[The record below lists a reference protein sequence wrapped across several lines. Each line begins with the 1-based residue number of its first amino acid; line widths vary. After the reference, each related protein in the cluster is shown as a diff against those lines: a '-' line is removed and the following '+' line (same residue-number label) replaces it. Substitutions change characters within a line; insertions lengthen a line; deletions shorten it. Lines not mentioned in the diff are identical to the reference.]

1 MIPFD
6 YANYAWEQAAALLAI
21 DSPSGFTEKAALWV
35 KNAFERLGFPAQI
48 TTKGGVLADLGG
60 ADTGDGLLLEAHTD
74 TLGGMVCRIKGDGR
88 LQLTKIGG
96 MRAENGEAE
105 NVRVYT
111 REGRNYEGTLQL
123 CNASVHVNGGYGDT
137 KRDFDTTEVVLDE
150 DVKSAEDV
158 RKLGIEVGDFV
169 CFDPRTRRTESGYL
183 KSRFLDDK
191 LSVGI
196 LLGFAKYLADNRITL
211 PRRTY
216 VHVTVY
222 EEVGHGG
229 AASVPAGV
237 TEAIS
242 VDMGCV
248 GEGLSCTER
257 QVSICAKDSG
267 GPYSY
272 EVVGKL
278 ITTAKQTGADY
289 AVDVYPHYGSDVE
302 ATLNAGH
309 DLRHG
314 LIGPGVY
321 ASHGYERSHID
332 GVYNTLKLLCG
343 YLAVE

>member
-1 MIPFD
+1 MIDFK
-6 YANYAWEQAAALLAI
+6 YADYAWEQAAAVLAI
-21 DSPSGFTEKAALWV
+21 DSPSGFTHRAAAWV
-35 KNAFERLGFPAQI
+35 KTTFETLGFEAQI
-48 TTKGGVLADLGG
+48 TTKGGVLIDLGG
-60 ADTGDGLLLEAHTD
+60 EDKTDGLLLEAHVD

-105 NVRVYT
+105 NARIYT
-111 REGRNYEGTLQL
+111 REGKIYEGTLQL
-123 CNASVHVNGGYGDT
+123 INASVHVNADYKT
-137 KRDFDTTEVVLDE
+137 AKRDFDTTEIVLDE

-169 CFDPRTRRTESGYL
+169 CFEPRTRRTASGYL

-191 LSVGI
+191 LSVGV
-196 LLGFAKYLADNRITL
+196 LLGFAKYLADHQIT
-211 PRRTY
+211 PKRRTY

-248 GEGLSCTER
+248 GDGLTCTEK
-257 QVSICAKDSG
+257 QVSICAKDSA

-278 ITTAKQTGADY
+278 IAASKATGADY
-289 AVDVYPHYGSDVE
+289 AVDVYPHYSSDVDV
-302 ATLNAGH
+302 TLSAGF
-309 DLRHG
+309 DIRHG

-321 ASHGYERSHID
+321 ASHGYERSHMD
-332 GVYNTLKLLCG
+332 GVYNTLKVLCG
-343 YLAVE
+343 YLNV

>member
-1 MIPFD
+1 MIERM
-6 YANYAWEQAAALLAI
+6 YAEYAWEKTATLLAI
-21 DSPSGFTEKAALWV
+21 DSPSGYTAKAAAWV
-35 KNAFERLGFPAQI
+35 KEAFEKLGFEAGI

-60 ADTGDGLLLEAHTD
+60 EDASDALLLEAHAD
-74 TLGGMVCRIKGDGR
+74 TLGGMVAQIKGNGR
-88 LQLTKIGG
+88 LKLTALGG
-96 MRAENGEAE
+96 MNPNNGETE
-105 NVRVYT
+105 NVWVYT
-111 REGRNYEGTLQL
+111 RSGKVIDGTLQL
-123 CNASVHVNGGYGDT
+123 CNASVHVNGDYSSA
-137 KRDFDTTEVVLDE
+137 KRDWNAMEVVLDE
-150 DVKSAEDV
+150 DVNSADDT
-158 RKLGIEVGDFV
+158 RKLGIEVGDIV
-169 CFDPRTRRTESGYL
+169 CFEPRTRRTASGYL

-196 LLGFAKYLADNRITL
+196 LLGFAKYLRDSAIVPQRKI
-211 PRRTY
+211 Y

-229 AASVPAGV
+229 SASVPEGV

-248 GEGLSCTER
+248 GDGLQCTEK

-278 ITTAKQTGADY
+278 ISAAKAVGADY
-289 AVDVYPHYGSDVE
+289 AVDVYPYYGSDVE
-302 ATLNAGH
+302 ATLHSGV
-309 DLRHG
+309 DIRHG
-314 LIGPGVY
+314 LIGAGVY

-343 YLAVE
+343 YTGV

>member
-1 MIPFD
+1 MLEKI
-6 YANYAWEQAAALLAI
+6 YADYAWEKTAELLAV
-21 DSPSGFTEKAALWV
+21 DSPSGYTAKAAAWV
-35 KNAFERLGFPAQI
+35 RDAFAALGFDAKI
-48 TTKGGVLADLGG
+48 TVKGGVLIDLGG
-60 ADTGDGLLLEAHTD
+60 KDENDGLLLEAHTD
-74 TLGGMVCRIKGDGR
+74 TLGAMVATVKGSGR
-88 LQLTKIGG
+88 LKLTSLGG
-96 MRAENGEAE
+96 MNPNNAEAE

-111 REGRNYEGTLQL
+111 REGKVYEGTCQL
-123 CNASVHVNGGYGDT
+123 SNASVHVNGDYSSAKRSWDT
-137 KRDFDTTEVVLDE
+137 VEIVLDE
-150 DVKSAEDV
+150 DVSSAADA
-158 RKLGIEVGDFV
+158 RKLGIEVGDIV
-169 CFDPRTRRTESGYL
+169 CFETRTRRTATGYL

-196 LLGFAKYLADNRITL
+196 LLGFAKYLADNKII
-211 PRRTY
+211 PERRTW

-229 AASVPAGV
+229 SASVPAGI

-248 GEGLSCTER
+248 GDGLQCTEK

-278 ITTAKQTGADY
+278 IDAAKKTGADY

-302 ATLNAGH
+302 ATLRSGV
-309 DLRHG
+309 DIRHG
-314 LIGPGVY
+314 LIGAGVY

-332 GVYNTLKLLCG
+332 GVYNTLKVLCG
-343 YLAVE
+343 YLDV